1 MSRSSAPGRPVSR
14 AVALCAALAAAGGLG
29 VAVAQQPAGQ
39 TPVPASGLSIPGFD
53 ARPILSSAISGDEQR
68 EIVLIAATIQPGAA
82 SPPHTHPGDCVGTVI
97 EGQMELRAVG
107 KDARRVNPGEA
118 FANGRGTAHQF
129 VNVGDKPVR
138 LVTTLVVDK
147 GKPRTL
153 TQAELK

>member
-1 MSRSSAPGRPVSR
+1 M
-14 AVALCAALAAAGGLG
+14 
-29 VAVAQQPAGQ
+29 AVAQQPAGQ